1 MNFKAKLGILSFF
14 IGILSILNLQQGLFL
29 KTTDNTAHDAIFLPN
44 AIKTEKPTLKA
55 DTSTPVTLASTS
67 AQHHAQIATSN
78 SSIFKK
84 AIEPKPQVAAK
95 TTPLNFIKIN
105 SRTIQLLPANC
116 NTMPTPNY
124 SSANFCHYG
133 GSSNLFIYG
142 HNTNAIFGTLKN
154 LPVGA
159 SFTVTLNGETTTYR
173 ISKTFIKSTIELS
186 QNNGLRSSIF
196 KGFYGG
202 SADIMIQTCHGPND
216 SERLYLKAVRI

>member
-14 IGILSILNLQQGLFL
+14 IGILSILNLQQGLFF

-44 AIKTEKPTLKA
+44 AVKTEKLTLKA
-55 DTSTPVTLASTS
+55 AVRTPVVLANTT
-67 AQHHAQIATSN
+67 AQPRIQIMAGN
-78 SSIFKK
+78 SSTQKK
-84 AIEPKPQVAAK
+84 TIEPKPQVAAK
-95 TTPLNFIKIN
+95 TTPPNFIKIN
-105 SRTIQLLPANC
+105 GRNIQLLPADC

-124 SSANFCHYG
+124 SSANFCQYG

-142 HNTNAIFGTLKN
+142 HNTNTIFGTLKN

-173 ISKTFIKSTIELS
+173 ISKTFIKSTLELS

-196 KGFYGG
+196 QGFYGG

>member
-14 IGILSILNLQQGLFL
+14 IGILSILNLQQGLFF

-44 AIKTEKPTLKA
+44 AIKSEKSTLKVA
-55 DTSTPVTLASTS
+55 VSTPVVLASTPT
-67 AQHHAQIATSN
+67 QPRAQIATNN
-78 SSIFKK
+78 SSAFKK
-84 AIEPKPQVAAK
+84 TIEPKPQVAAK
-95 TTPLNFIKIN
+95 TTSPNFIKIN
-105 SRTIQLLPANC
+105 GRTIQLLPANC

-142 HNTNAIFGTLKN
+142 HNTNNIFGTLKN
-154 LPVGA
+154 LPVGT
-159 SFTVTLNGETTTYR
+159 SFTITLNGKITAYR
-173 ISKTFIKSTIELS
+173 ISKTFIKSTLELS

>member
-44 AIKTEKPTLKA
+44 AIKTEKLTSKA
-55 DTSTPVTLASTS
+55 AISTPVVLANTTAQPRIQIMAGNNST
-67 AQHHAQIATSN
+67 Q
-78 SSIFKK
+78 KK
-84 AIEPKPQVAAK
+84 TIEPKPQVAAK
-95 TTPLNFIKIN
+95 TAPLDFIKIN
-105 SRTIQLLPANC
+105 GRTIQLLPANC

-133 GSSNLFIYG
+133 DSSNLFIYG

-173 ISKTFIKSTIELS
+173 ISKTFIKSTLELS
-186 QNNGLRSSIF
+186 HNNGLRSSIF